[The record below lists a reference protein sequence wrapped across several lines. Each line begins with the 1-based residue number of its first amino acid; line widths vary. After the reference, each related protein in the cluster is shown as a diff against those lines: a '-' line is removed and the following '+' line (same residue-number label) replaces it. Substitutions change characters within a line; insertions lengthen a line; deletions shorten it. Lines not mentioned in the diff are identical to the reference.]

1 MRDST
6 RRGCRTPD
14 PSIRFEVAA
23 AAAYTAAA
31 AALPTPTRLVPASRL
46 GPIARSIRYVPSN
59 ASAQA
64 LDGAPYREQE
74 VIR

>member
-1 MRDST
+1 M
-6 RRGCRTPD
+6 
-14 PSIRFEVAA
+14 RFEVAA

-74 VIR
+74 VTR